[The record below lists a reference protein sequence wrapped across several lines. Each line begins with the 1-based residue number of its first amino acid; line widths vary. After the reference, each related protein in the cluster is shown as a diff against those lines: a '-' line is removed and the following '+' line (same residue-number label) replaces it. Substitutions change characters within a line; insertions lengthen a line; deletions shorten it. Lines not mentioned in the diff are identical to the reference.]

1 MNKTWKRQVFRHT
14 ALYTAILMF
23 SHTGGGGAQAQTQ
36 THKYAIVMNGQKL
49 PEVKWGNGYRN
60 LAQKSN
66 ERQFT
71 HTSGFGIQKNVTLS
85 FNNTDE
91 VVAQKNGTVV
101 FGAATYL
108 PPYGKVSGFDTAKL
122 TERGKAVDW
131 IRTTHPGLI
140 GYSYENVTCSN
151 NYYNAS
157 SGCPELSYKTQF
169 TFGNQGLKRKTNG
182 RLDIDEDK
190 SRDGSPIYKLQN
202 YPWLG
207 VSFNLSSE
215 SLVKSIKH
223 NKIISSFSED
233 VTQSNGTNSQYKDK
247 NLVYTTGDYQY
258 KNKYSSRY
266 VGQDEHSAV
275 AFYLNAKLHLLDKK
289 QIQNIA
295 QVSELNFG
303 TLRTLIEPTEEWK
316 KKRTNFFQGGNWT
329 FEDKGEVSVK
339 LKLPEVKAGR
349 CVNKNNPNPNAKA
362 PSPALTAP
370 ALWFGPVRNGK
381 VQMYSASVSTYPDSS
396 SSQIF
401 LQNLSRKDDT
411 SKPGR
416 YSLKPLSMSEIKSK
430 EPNFTGR
437 QTVIRL
443 DSGVQQIK
451 LQGNE
456 VANFNGNDGKN
467 DTFGIV
473 SEGSFMPD
481 TSEWKKVLLPWTVR
495 ASNDDGQFNTFNKEE
510 NNGKP
515 KYSQKYRSRD
525 SSKHERNL
533 GDIVNSPIVAV
544 GGYLATSANDG
555 MVHIFKKGN
564 GVDER
569 NYSLKLSYIPGT
581 MPRQYFDNDTSAL
594 KDSTLAKELRA
605 FAEKGY
611 VGDRYGVDGG
621 FVLRQVE
628 WKGQNRVFMFGAM
641 GLGGRGAYALDLT
654 KAENGDPTAVSLF
667 DVKNDKNKGNNSAE
681 LGYTVGTPQ
690 IGKTHDGK
698 YAAFLASGYATKT
711 IDSTDNKTALYVYDL
726 ESNNGT
732 LIRKIEVPNGKGGLS
747 SPTLVDKDLDGTIDI
762 AYAGDRSGK
771 MYRFDLSS
779 QSPDQWTVRPIFEG
793 TKPITSAPAISQLK
807 DKRVVIFGTGSD
819 LSEDDVD
826 NTDEQYIY
834 GIFDDDTATTGSV
847 NFSGSGGGLL
857 EQHLTQEDKT
867 LFLTDY
873 KRSDGSGSKGW
884 VVKLKDGQRVTV
896 KPTVV
901 LRTAFV
907 TIHKY
912 TGNDKCGAE
921 TAILGINTA
930 DGGKLTKKSA
940 RPIVPAANSKVA
952 QYSGDKKT
960 SSGKSIPIGCMEK
973 DNGIVCPNGYVYDKP
988 VNVRYLDEK
997 KTDDFPVTADGDAGG
1012 SGTFKEGKKPA
1023 RNNRCFSGKGVRTL
1037 LMNDLDSLDITGP
1050 MCGMKRISWR
1060 EVFY

>member
-1 MNKTWKRQVFRHT
+1 MNKTLKRQVFRHT
-14 ALYTAILMF
+14 ALYAAILMF
-23 SHTGGGGAQAQTQ
+23 SHTGGGGAQAQTS
-36 THKYAIVMNGQKL
+36 KYAIIMNEGNQLEVKQNGQYSTIKD
-49 PEVKWGNGYRN
+49 KDR
-60 LAQKSN
+60 
-66 ERQFT
+66 ERKYT
-71 HTSGFGIQKNVTLS
+71 HHQGTGGGGSVS
-85 FNNTDE
+85 FNNSDE
-91 VVAQKNGTVV
+91 LVSQQSGTAV
-101 FGAATYL
+101 FGTATYL
-108 PPYGKVSGFDTAKL
+108 PPYGKVSGFDADGLEK
-122 TERGKAVDW
+122 RNNAAGW
-131 IRTTHPGLI
+131 IRTTRIALA
-140 GYSYENVTCSN
+140 GYSYADVVCRSN
-151 NYYNAS
+151 A
-157 SGCPELSYKTQF
+157 GCPKLVYKTQF
-169 TFGNQGLKRKTNG
+169 SFDNPDLAKTG
-182 RLDIDEDK
+182 GVLDRHTEP
-190 SRDGSPIYKLQN
+190 SRDNSPIYKLKDH
-202 YPWLG
+202 PWLG
-207 VSFNLSSE
+207 VSFNLGAE
-215 SLVKSIKH
+215 GTAKNGKVTNKLV
-223 NKIISSFSED
+223 SSFDEKN
-233 VTQSNGTNSQYKDK
+233 SNN
-247 NLVYTTGDYQY
+247 NLVYTTEGGDISLGNRHRETTAMAY
-258 KNKYSSRY
+258 
-266 VGQDEHSAV
+266 
-275 AFYLNAKLHLLDKK
+275 YLNAKLHLLDKK
-289 QIQNIA
+289 QIQNITDKT
-295 QVSELNFG
+295 VLLG
-303 TLRTLIEPTEEWK
+303 VLRPSIDV
-316 KKRTNFFQGGNWT
+316 RQGNTGISGLLT
-329 FEDKGEVSVK
+329 FWARWDIKDTGKISVK

-349 CVNKNNPNPNAKA
+349 CINANNPNKSTKA

-370 ALWFGPVRNGK
+370 ALWFGPVQNGK
-381 VQMYSASVSTYPDSS
+381 AEMYSASVSTYPDSS
-396 SSQIF
+396 SSRIY
-401 LQNLSRKDDT
+401 LQNLKRKTDPN
-411 SKPGR
+411 KPGR
-416 YSLKPLSMSEIKSK
+416 YSLADLTKSDI
-430 EPNFTGR
+430 ESRQPGFTGR

-510 NNGKP
+510 KNNDNKP

-525 SSKHERNL
+525 NNNRDL

-544 GGYLATSANDG
+544 GEYLATSANDG

-564 GVDER
+564 GGDER

-581 MPRQYFDNDTSAL
+581 MPR
-594 KDSTLAKELRA
+594 KDIESKESTLAKELRA

-621 FVLRQVE
+621 FVLREVE
-628 WKGQNRVFMFGAM
+628 LSGKKHVFMFGAM
-641 GLGGRGAYALDLT
+641 GFGGRGAYALDLS
-654 KAENGDPTAVSLF
+654 KIDSGNGNLADVSLF
-667 DVKNDKNKGNNSAE
+667 DVKHDKNGKNSNNSNNSVQ

-690 IGKTHDGK
+690 IGKTHNGK
-698 YAAFLASGYATKT
+698 YAAFLASGYATKK
-711 IDSTDNKTALYVYDL
+711 IDDPTNKTALYVYDL
-726 ESNNGT
+726 ENNGT
-732 LIRKIEVPNGKGGLS
+732 LIRKIEVKDGKGGLS
-747 SPTLVDKDLDGTIDI
+747 SPTLVDKDLDGTVDI
-762 AYAGDRSGK
+762 AYAGDRGGN

-819 LSEDDVD
+819 LSEEDVD

-857 EQHLTQEDKT
+857 EQVLEQKDKT

-873 KRSDGSGSKGW
+873 KRSDGSGNKGW

-912 TGNDKCGAE
+912 TGTDKCGAE

-940 RPIVPAANSKVA
+940 RPIVPEANTAVA
-952 QYSGDKKT
+952 QYSGHKKGT
-960 SSGKSIPIGCMEK
+960 NGKSIPIGCMQKGNE
-973 DNGIVCPNGYVYDKP
+973 IVCPNGYVYDKP

-997 KTDDFPVTADGDAGG
+997 KTDGFSTTADGDAGG
-1012 SGTFKEGKKPA
+1012 SGIDPAGKRSGK
-1023 RNNRCFSGKGVRTL
+1023 NNRCFSQKGVRTL

-1050 MCGMKRISWR
+1050 TCGMKRISWR
-1060 EVFY
+1060 EVF